1 MPTSLDSSSP
11 SAPASPATT
20 MTSTQTD
27 HPAPEVDNSLDDI
40 FGSSPPEGTT
50 IDTRPSHAQLQRP
63 TADPSESPALRRQ
76 HVTAGYRDGVSASKG
91 EHVQEGFDAGYPV
104 GAQLGMRA
112 GTILGILEG
121 LTRGLEERSGGGV
134 VKKPSR
140 GTAAGSASTG
150 KIQDG
155 GQESRQLLKERIT
168 KIYEEATKAL
178 DVQSVFTGF
187 EAGSGPDPENAG
199 KAASEEMAEV
209 QLGRKG
215 DAVVSVWEDR
225 VAVPRWEENMEALEE
240 KEKEEGVSVLQGEK
254 GTAGVASE
262 QI

>member
-1 MPTSLDSSSP
+1 
-11 SAPASPATT
+11 

-27 HPAPEVDNSLDDI
+27 HPEPEVDNSLDDI
-40 FGSSPPEGTT
+40 FGSSPLEETNVHPG
-50 IDTRPSHAQLQRP
+50 PSHAQLQKP

-134 VKKPSR
+134 VKKPAR
-140 GTAAGSASTG
+140 VNAAGSTETSLAG
-150 KIQDG
+150 V
-155 GQESRQLLKERIT
+155 EYSRRQLKERIT

-187 EAGSGPDPENAG
+187 EAGPEPDPENAG
-199 KAASEEMAEV
+199 KAAEEEMAEA

-240 KEKEEGVSVLQGEK
+240 KEKEKEAVSVSQGEK
-254 GTAGVASE
+254 GAASAASE
-262 QI
+262 RI